1 MWGCPHAYPGV
12 SPYQAQGGG
21 IGYAFLVVFLV
32 VILVI
37 GGGLWFW
44 NDGLSN

>member
-1 MWGCPHAYPGV
+1 MWGCPYPAYP
-12 SPYQAQGGG
+12 PYPSAGSG

-32 VILVI
+32 VILVV

-44 NDGLSN
+44 NEQSCE